1 MIALIANRLILS
13 RSSMLCPAGK
23 TKGARFTTRPPS
35 AGNERRDE
43 SAGKHG
49 VLIPP
54 MRRFLGGVVDA
65 PAFRISE
72 RATPPPSLHPPLPT
86 NKRMADECDKSEHL
100 ANNY

>member
-13 RSSMLCPAGK
+13 RSSTLCPAGK

-65 PAFRISE
+65 P
-72 RATPPPSLHPPLPT
+72 RAPHFGKGNAAAVTPPAIAHQQADGRRMRQ
-86 NKRMADECDKSEHL
+86 KRTLS
-100 ANNY
+100 